1 MIDKRLKKI
10 ADDAKRDVSSQA
22 MYAIKYAKKFA
33 SDEKEKSII
42 RDAALNAV
50 NKIDQAYKENSSSD
64 SLYGS
69 LAYDNGKRLIDDY
82 VKDFTDLM
90 EKKMTKTVYITDI
103 EYVPTGPVII
113 NETLPDSKARL
124 LEDRL
129 REEIATRN
137 DEIARRD
144 QELAQREDDI
154 KKQKGIIAFKDV
166 AINFKDK
173 TLQQNEEELTK
184 LKKEVRRLREEIQR
198 LTDELNRQNGEHK
211 MLLDEKKTI
220 ELKLVRLYQQA
231 YDILQNRL
239 LPLANNIGQPGRQ
252 GQGGQPR
259 QDGQSRVVSI
269 VSDQDIIDIL
279 ANMNNVIVGIKQKQ
293 DLERRSNTDINSGL
307 RQALDQVRSQLQQ
320 ALAGAQTQAS
330 NNNTLRTELQ
340 QLSQIQSINAQ
351 LNAQLQEAK
360 VREVE
365 LLRQLDD
372 VKVVDRD
379 VREELR
385 SQLDITQ
392 QELKSVQDQLRASQE
407 NESQLHKQRNDLK
420 KALLPTLVKNED
432 LEKALQ
438 KLQEELSKVRAQLQK
453 ENQDLTNEINR
464 LTLQLND
471 TTAQLADKSSQL
483 SNLSRQTANQIE
495 QIAELQ
501 KQLTQREAQLKSQI
515 DSLHDQ
521 NAQQEQKLQRLS
533 QEYDRMKAEY
543 QQIQQMLS
551 QSQQQL
557 KEKDDQQLK
566 DKGVIQELK
575 KELDEVTVGLQQILN
590 EIQDEEKEQKKIV
603 DTENKLQDQLD
614 SLQLEKR
621 DLTSQLEQ
629 QKQVNQQ
636 LASQLE
642 QQKQDS
648 SQTINN
654 LRDANTNLQATNVG
668 LHRDNQQLGLQIN
681 TLQQQLQD
689 NLQKIQELEASQQ
702 ELQDRLDRLD
712 SLQRRPSPQPAEP
725 PRGQSLADEI
735 NDAED
740 DNDADDDNGEEPP
753 GLIFPKP
760 SRSMSRGSIGSQGS
774 QGSRGS
780 RGTDATSVKTDI
792 SDYSVDHYRAQIDAL
807 EMELRRLM
815 EENASHVGT
824 NQALQ
829 NEFERYQQSIQG
841 QLTIYEQGMKD
852 IERELTQSKKTII
865 DLQTQLQRKD
875 TDIRALNDLLGH
887 SHDQIRLL
895 ENDSRSKQ
903 QDINDLRDKNKEL
916 DEKLRKTEERNKEIE
931 AAFANVAQKMED
943 MEKFNDSLNRTL
955 QSQTGSIDEEKKRH
969 EGQLEIILM
978 DNIRYLKSL
987 VQLHDRYSTEK
998 LDNRANRDDANR
1010 DANRDDLKEVSIGF
1024 LVPLMEERWSVYR
1037 DARTFDKIEILF
1049 GFTQKVIDKIKTL
1062 MRTENKAHIVKN
1074 LVQLALTQNTFEF
1087 SGELDSIDML
1097 SPNEL
1102 EELYQ
1107 SVVFNL
1113 YQHMEETTTLLA
1125 TLSRQNENYAAR
1137 ITRLQSSL
1145 DNMAR
1150 QADESKQIIDTVN
1163 QQLDQVRGN
1172 YLGLSHGMTTS
1183 IASLQDKITK
1193 NKQRL
1198 TGEVILIKSYLAQG
1212 KLDVDEHNKYTAL
1225 DENLSGVIDNLEGVL
1240 LMLSSIATKFN
1251 SVILQNEQK
1260 ETFTGAGESNPNIM
1274 LSQLDSFESMLNQS
1288 LEGLKNRRHRYN
1300 NRSSYDLDADT
1311 PMFSLNTV
1319 VSLIAGVIFALVAVI
1334 LYMMNKFLGYNQI
1347 TYKQG
1352 MSNHIGNIGSF
1363 KNEYLTDRLENFYY
1377 K

>member
-269 VSDQDIIDIL
+269 VSDQDVIDIL

-330 NNNTLRTELQ
+330 NNNALREELQ
-340 QLSQIQSINAQ
+340 QLSQVQSINAQ

-360 VREVE
+360 EREAL
-365 LLRQLDD
+365 LLRQLEDA
-372 VKVVDRD
+372 KVGDRND
-379 VREELR
+379 REELR
-385 SQLDITQ
+385 SQLDHTQ
-392 QELKSVQDQLRASQE
+392 KELKDIQDQLRESRQNGGRLQKREEKLQQMISPVLAKNEELYAAVKRLNQELDNVKAQLTQE
-407 NESQLHKQRNDLK
+407 NR
-420 KALLPTLVKNED
+420 
-432 LEKALQ
+432 
-438 KLQEELSKVRAQLQK
+438 
-453 ENQDLTNEINR
+453 DLTNEINR
-464 LTLQLND
+464 LTAQLNSTTLQLAN
-471 TTAQLADKSSQL
+471 TTSQLTDKSSQL

-495 QIAELQ
+495 QIAEL
-501 KQLTQREAQLKSQI
+501 KEQLTQREAQIKSQI

-521 NAQQEQKLQRLS
+521 NAQQEQKLQQLS

-543 QQIQQMLS
+543 QQIQQMLR

-566 DKGVIQELK
+566 DKGVIQELAN
-575 KELDEVTVGLQQILN
+575 ELTEVKAGLKQILN

-636 LASQLE
+636 LISQLE

-648 SQTINN
+648 SGTINN
-654 LRDANTNLQATNVG
+654 LRDVNTNLQATNVG

-681 TLQQQLQD
+681 TLQTKLQD

-702 ELQDRLDRLD
+702 ELQYRLH
-712 SLQRRPSPQPAEP
+712 SLQQRPLPQPEEP
-725 PRGQSLADEI
+725 PRGRSLAEEEEI
-735 NDAED
+735 
-740 DNDADDDNGEEPP
+740 DDDDDDDGEEPP

-760 SRSMSRGSIGSQGS
+760 SRSMSRGSIGSQVS
-774 QGSRGS
+774 QGSRG
-780 RGTDATSVKTDI
+780 TDTTSVKTDI
-792 SDYSVDHYRAQIDAL
+792 SDYSVDHYRVQIEAL

-841 QLTIYEQGMKD
+841 QLTVYEQGMKD

-865 DLQTQLQRKD
+865 DLQTKLQSKD

-895 ENDSRSKQ
+895 ENDSKSKQ

-998 LDNRANRDDANR
+998 LDNRANRDDVNR
-1010 DANRDDLKEVSIGF
+1010 DVNRDMANRDDLKEVSIGF

-1212 KLDVDEHNKYTAL
+1212 KLDVDERNKYTAL

-1300 NRSSYDLDADT
+1300 NRLSYDLDADT

-1352 MSNHIGNIGSF
+1352 MSNHGSF